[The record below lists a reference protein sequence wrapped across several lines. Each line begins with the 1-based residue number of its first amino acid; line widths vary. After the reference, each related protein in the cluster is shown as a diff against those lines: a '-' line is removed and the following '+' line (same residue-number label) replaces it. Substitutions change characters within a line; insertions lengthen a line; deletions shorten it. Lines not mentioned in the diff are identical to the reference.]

1 MCLCFVWALIF
12 FLTVSIFRI
21 TIALIGEMS
30 EKSVIVFQIIR
41 RGIFFFFC
49 HSFVWLNKFI
59 DVDCLL
65 WYSKYSAAQSTFD
78 AIATTKKVYIV
89 EMLYQHRLYTIRAK
103 ISTNWKFSQWIY
115 KSSYCVRR
123 LCMDWWYWLVGW
135 LSFFSISCG
144 FGIKIV
150 I

>member
-1 MCLCFVWALIF
+1 MSLLYLGVDFLFDCFHFSHHYCIDWWDERKKRNCF
-12 FLTVSIFRI
+12 PNYTPRH
-21 TIALIGEMS
+21 
-30 EKSVIVFQIIR
+30 
-41 RGIFFFFC
+41 FFFFC

-78 AIATTKKVYIV
+78 AMATTKKVYTI

-123 LCMDWWYWLVGW
+123 LCMDWWYWLVGL